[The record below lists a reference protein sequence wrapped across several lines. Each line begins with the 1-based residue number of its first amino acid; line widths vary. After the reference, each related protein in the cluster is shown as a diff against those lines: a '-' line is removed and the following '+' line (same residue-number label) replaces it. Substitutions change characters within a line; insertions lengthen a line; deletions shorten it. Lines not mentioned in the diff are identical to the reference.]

1 TQPQPGG
8 NPVIYPGM
16 PEAANRERN
25 AKMITIPVSFWSWV
39 VEHYARKGIDLGLH
53 PQESALAG

>member
-1 TQPQPGG
+1 M
-8 NPVIYPGM
+8 IYPGM

-25 AKMITIPVSFWSWV
+25 AKMITIGIILVWI